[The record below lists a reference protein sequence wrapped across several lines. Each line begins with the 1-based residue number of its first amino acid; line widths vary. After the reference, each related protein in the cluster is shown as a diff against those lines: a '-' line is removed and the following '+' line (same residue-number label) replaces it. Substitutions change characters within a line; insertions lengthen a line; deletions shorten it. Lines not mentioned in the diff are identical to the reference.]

1 MYADVLNS
9 DDAAGKNTSFSRDL
23 KNVFLCWSAEGVKE
37 ALTSS
42 VLQILRQINDTTRPV
57 AVMRMDGGRPP
68 CPLDAAL
75 NAQENST
82 GGAMWHTIN
91 EIAAS
96 VATEFPSASLYPPK
110 QPRICPRTLLGYSE
124 PISVLSGRQPATF

>member
-1 MYADVLNS
+1 MHNS
-9 DDAAGKNTSFSRDL
+9 DDAAGTNTSLSRDQ

-42 VLQILRQINDTTRPV
+42 VLQILRQTNDTTRPV

-75 NAQENST
+75 NAQENTT

-96 VATEFPSASLYPPK
+96 VATEFPLASLYPPK
-110 QPRICPRTLLGYSE
+110 QESARE
-124 PISVLSGRQPATF
+124 H